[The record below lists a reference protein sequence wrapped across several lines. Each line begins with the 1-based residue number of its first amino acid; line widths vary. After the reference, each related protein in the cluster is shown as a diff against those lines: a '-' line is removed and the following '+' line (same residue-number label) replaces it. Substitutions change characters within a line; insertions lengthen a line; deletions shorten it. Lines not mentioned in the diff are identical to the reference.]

1 MGVLD
6 WIKQQAEQKAQS
18 SPTLASWLGS
28 AGKAIDTYGRTAD
41 ENRFVAPLGAAI
53 GDIAKGITGGGL
65 SEWLESIGGNYAY
78 AAEPY
83 TPPPPPERLPDTSY
97 IGDWQSQV
105 TPPNTNT
112 DTGSGG
118 VITSGTSGT
127 VDSLGQNQ
135 FDLAE
140 WERQSRLNSILANL
154 SLMRQQA
161 DYLIG
166 RAGGV
171 RDEVLGNIAS
181 TYGGLR
187 GQAETSRDTS
197 LANLAQEDI
206 NIQNLYGRAQGAAR
220 RALESALTKN
230 RMRARAMNRLNS
242 SFYDDIQAE
251 ATEGGRRSVA
261 DLMSEEAGK
270 RQAID
275 TRKTETKNWFE
286 QQLTNIGS
294 EEARLKSQAE
304 REYQDAVNQAAYM
317 EQAYGIDSVEQAEEA
332 ERVFRS
338 RLDSIN
344 EYINNK
350 AWDTLLG
357 NNARTISSTLSSYQP
372 INPALQSVLSN
383 TQGLNKAQSY
393 TQNVPTFGSVNQ
405 GDKTN
410 LLAYFQQLS
419 PEEQKEY
426 LARYGYNIS

>member
-6 WIKQQAEQKAQS
+6 WIKQQAEQTAQS
-18 SPTLASWLGS
+18 NPTLASWIGS
-28 AGKAIDTYGRTAD
+28 AGKAIDTVGRA
-41 ENRFVAPLGAAI
+41 
-53 GDIAKGITGGGL
+53 TGNILPEMNL
-65 SEWLESIGGNYAY
+65 SEAFQSIGGTYAKPAY
-78 AAEPY
+78 AAESY
-83 TPPPPPERLPDTSY
+83 TPPVSTYDQYHSLPGLPQPGLPTGY
-97 IGDWQSQV
+97 QG
-105 TPPNTNT
+105 T

-127 VDSLGQNQ
+127 VDSLGRNQ

-140 WERQSRLNSILANL
+140 QERQSRLNSILANL
-154 SLMRQQA
+154 GLMRQQA

-187 GQAETSRDTS
+187 RQAETSRDTS

-206 NIQNLYGRAQGAAR
+206 NTQNLYGRAQGAVR

-251 ATEGGRRSVA
+251 AIEGGRRSVA

-270 RQAID
+270 RQAIG

-286 QQLTNIGS
+286 QQLTNIGA

-350 AWDTLLG
+350 TWDTLLG

-372 INPALQSVLSN
+372 INSALQSVLSN
-383 TQGLNKAQSY
+383 TQGLNKSQSY
-393 TQNVPTFGSVNQ
+393 TQNVPTFSSVNQ
-405 GDKTN
+405 GDKTS